1 MVKFKLYI
9 TLFICIAAP
18 SAFAY
23 MIWCLG
29 KPGFSFWESVL
40 SEVAVFGV
48 IAFYMAWLSIP
59 GCFCQKVVIV
69 NK

>member
-1 MVKFKLYI
+1 MAKFKLYFS
-9 TLFICIAAP
+9 LFICF
-18 SAFAY
+18 SAVAGFAY
-23 MIWCLG
+23 MIWTIG

-40 SEVAVFGV
+40 SEVAVFGT

-59 GCFCQKVVIV
+59 GCFCTKVVIV